1 MQTKANIFKGQWG
14 GSTLIGLLLG
24 LCLGMLAL
32 IKWPQLEVPIKALLA
47 EHDIQIETDVES
59 DKRLRPNLPMPG
71 DLAHD
76 RSKSSVPS
84 ATHATSERQ
93 SKEGSSATAYLHAN
107 NSTAPLIAS
116 EPRSVDFYS
125 SASRADNV
133 YSDNASTD
141 VRRALALVTDTGT
154 VDNTSDVRMTTS
166 AAAPAI
172 KGLAQNLEP
181 DTSRYET
188 REVWQAFSSESA
200 AKAFAATVSNALNI
214 EVDTLRQS
222 DHKIVPIVRCEERGT
237 CDAMSAE
244 ITAFLAGPTDL
255 GVYDDI

>member
-93 SKEGSSATAYLHAN
+93 SKEGSSGTAYLH
-107 NSTAPLIAS
+107 
-116 EPRSVDFYS
+116 
-125 SASRADNV
+125 
-133 YSDNASTD
+133 
-141 VRRALALVTDTGT
+141 VTDTGA
-154 VDNTSDVRMTTS
+154 VDSTSDVLMTTS

-244 ITAFLAGPTDL
+244 ITAFLAGSTDL
-255 GVYDDI
+255 GVNDDI